1 MMLKP
6 LSIVTA
12 LTLAL
17 SISPA
22 LTQQRSTPQ
31 EQVALNGLPVY
42 SSDGQQIG
50 KVIQVRVADGRVNA
64 VRAELSGNLGI
75 GGKTIEIPAARFKSN
90 ADRIVLSIT
99 AEEAGKLPAVK

>member
-1 MMLKP
+1 MLRL

-12 LTLAL
+12 LWLAL
-17 SISPA
+17 SVSPA
-22 LTQQRSTPQ
+22 AAQQRSTPQ

-42 SSDGQQIG
+42 SSDGKQIG
-50 KVIQVRVADGRVNA
+50 KVIQVRVADGQVNA

-75 GGKTIEIPAARFKSN
+75 GEKTIEIPAARFKSS
-90 ADRIVLSIT
+90 ADRIVLSMT